1 MLELIRNK
9 NILKFLQAILEAESE
24 WAENKS
30 IIDLKNQNIR
40 KSVKFIN
47 YLTDQF
53 LYFSIIV
60 KNWFN

>member
-9 NILKFLQAILEAESE
+9 NIFKFLQAILEAESE

>member
-53 LYFSIIV
+53 LHFSIIV